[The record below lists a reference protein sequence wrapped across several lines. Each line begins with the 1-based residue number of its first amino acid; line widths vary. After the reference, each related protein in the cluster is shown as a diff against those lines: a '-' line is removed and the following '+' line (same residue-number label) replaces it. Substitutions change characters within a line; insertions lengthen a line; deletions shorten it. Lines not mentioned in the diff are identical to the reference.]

1 MDTKN
6 LIPYVLHFQQVKGS
20 HFLELDPSHRSG
32 RGTNATRFY
41 FGKGIHHVSVQ
52 LVWTG
57 KDVVN
62 LQVSDSQ
69 RILNV
74 ASVKGSA
81 ASEVEPYVSD
91 WVEIPMT
98 TLGGGASIRLELDQA
113 ADISNPYI
121 DARATIKVVPT
132 PGYDEVHGEN

>member
-1 MDTKN
+1 MNTKN
-6 LIPYVLHFQQVKGS
+6 LIPYVLHFRQVAGS
-20 HFLELDPSHRSG
+20 RFLELDPSHRSG
-32 RGTNATRFY
+32 GGTNATRFY
-41 FGKGIHHVSVQ
+41 FGKGLHHVSVQ

-74 ASVKGSA
+74 TGFKGRA

-91 WVEIPMT
+91 WLEIPMSS
-98 TLGGGASIRLELDQA
+98 LGGGASVRLELDQS
-113 ADISNPYI
+113 ADIDSPYI
-121 DARATIKVVPT
+121 DARAVVKVIPM
-132 PGYDEVHGEN
+132 PGYDEVK